1 MTRWVWN
8 HVLIMV
14 RPLPRSLIGQ
24 NRCSTINLPS
34 HLSLPPYP
42 PCSSVIQRERGETGT
57 TGRIPTNI
65 PPRLGVGWM
74 VALER
79 IKVSDAGVGLRHV
92 SVNFVNYHAFGDVVG
107 ELFDLLSDVAE
118 EGIAGPAAQH
128 HDGVDGDFAKVH
140 SHCCPGSQ

>member
-65 PPRLGVGWM
+65 SPRLGVIRM
-74 VALER
+74 VALPRVE
-79 IKVSDAGVGLRHV
+79 
-92 SVNFVNYHAFGDVVG
+92 VG
-107 ELFDLLSDVAE
+107 ESRRWVRNVAVEFEAEHSLGNIVAE
-118 EGIAGPAAQH
+118 LLDLFPDIPEKGIA
-128 HDGVDGDFAKVH
+128 
-140 SHCCPGSQ
+140 